1 MHHNKSM
8 LVCFFTFFSC
18 CFELE
23 SVCLV
28 CIIHIETCCDIVV
41 FFLKIDR
48 NRRRFDNECNEKL
61 LCTRQEK
68 QSVTIR
74 GKIKSS
80 ACRSTVCEIKHK
92 NEQPDRLS
100 IFYGCYRIDFVYS
113 PFIGFHYFVN
123 EDSFKFFNCFFSL
136 SCRF

>member
-1 MHHNKSM
+1 M
-8 LVCFFTFFSC
+8 LTCELVNQTCCVFFFRVNSCGSIFCSYFSSVWQYAPQQFYACMFFHLFFVLFWTRACLSC
-18 CFELE
+18 
-23 SVCLV
+23 V

-80 ACRSTVCEIKHK
+80 ACRSTVCEIQHK
-92 NEQPDRLS
+92 NE
-100 IFYGCYRIDFVYS
+100 
-113 PFIGFHYFVN
+113 
-123 EDSFKFFNCFFSL
+123 
-136 SCRF
+136 

>member
-1 MHHNKSM
+1 MLTCELVNQMCCEFFSESTPVGLFFVAISLRCDNMHHNNSM

-48 NRRRFDNECNEKL
+48 NRRHFDNECNEKL

-80 ACRSTVCEIKHK
+80 ACRSTVCEIQHK
-92 NEQPDRLS
+92 NE
-100 IFYGCYRIDFVYS
+100 
-113 PFIGFHYFVN
+113 
-123 EDSFKFFNCFFSL
+123 
-136 SCRF
+136 